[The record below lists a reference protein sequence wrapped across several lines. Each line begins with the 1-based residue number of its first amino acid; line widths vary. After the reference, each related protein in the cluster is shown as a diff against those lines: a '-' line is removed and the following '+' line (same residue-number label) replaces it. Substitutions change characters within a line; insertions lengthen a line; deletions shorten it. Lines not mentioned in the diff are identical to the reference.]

1 LQKILI
7 KNTSIMSGSEIFVI
21 LLAVLLLF
29 GSKKIPDAARTIGK
43 GYRELRKA
51 TDDIKKEIM
60 DGTSDIREDLTK
72 EVNSLS
78 DIKEIKELNEFID
91 DFKKVI

>member
-1 LQKILI
+1 MQKILI

-78 DIKEIKELNEFID
+78 DIKEVKELNELKD
-91 DFKKVI
+91 DFKKEI

>member
-78 DIKEIKELNEFID
+78 DIKEIKELNELKD
-91 DFKKVI
+91 DFKKEI

>member
-78 DIKEIKELNEFID
+78 DIKEVKELNELKD
-91 DFKKVI
+91 DFKKEI

>member
-1 LQKILI
+1 MQKILI

-78 DIKEIKELNEFID
+78 DIKEIKELNELKD
-91 DFKKVI
+91 DFKKEI